1 MNVLL
6 EFAPTPEARPTY
18 IGLGTTSMAPVAFAS
33 PLVAGLLA
41 DAFGFRPVFLV
52 ALVAGVVGLGT
63 LATCV
68 RDPRRLAAAG
78 AVEQATA

>member
-1 MNVLL
+1 VLL

-18 IGLGTTSMAPVAFAS
+18 IGIGTTSMAPVAFAS

-41 DAFGFRPVFLV
+41 DAFGFRLIFLV
-52 ALVAGVVGLGT
+52 ALVAGVVGLAT

-68 RDPRRLAAAG
+68 RDPRRLATTG